1 MNGDRMIAFAL
12 RLVLATMLGLWFLSH
27 ASVPASRTLVD
38 IFLMQVVIIGFFFL
52 GLGPTLRLGAKLL
65 ELLSGML
72 GINSKYVLDPWRG
85 TRTRCGRL
93 PG

>member
-1 MNGDRMIAFAL
+1 MIAFAL
-12 RLVLATMLGLWFLSH
+12 RLILSTTLGLWFLSQ

-52 GLGPTLRLGAKLL
+52 GLGPALRFCAKLIS
-65 ELLSGML
+65 LLSGL
-72 GINSKYVLDPWRG
+72 FGINSKYVLDPWRG